1 MELLNSLKGYKKSY
15 IINDLLSGLLV
26 AIIAMPLS
34 IALGLQSVPGSNG
47 IQMGI
52 ITAIVAGFIVSVLG
66 GSRFQI
72 GGPTAAFV
80 TIIFGYISNES
91 IGLIGLQIAT
101 LLAGVLLIVLGLLKC
116 GNLVKFIPYP
126 IIVGFT
132 TGIGITLLFSQ
143 IKDLCGFTG
152 GGTHFLDKII
162 GYAKSISSFNL
173 ATFLLGVGTLISIY
187 GIQKINKK
195 LPSAFISIILFT
207 VVNLLIKGENL
218 GIQTIGST
226 YGEISASISFIDFS
240 PVKNLNFLNIIVPTI
255 VIAFL
260 GGLESLLS
268 ATVADGMTKL
278 KSNYNQELIGQG
290 VGNIGSILLGGLP
303 ATGAIARTSANIN
316 SGAKSSLA
324 GAFHAIFLLIMYFAL
339 MSVIKFIPLCAL
351 SAVLI
356 NVSINICNPK
366 LFIRLTTFGKRDF
379 IVLYVTMLLTVF
391 FDLTYGVLGGFLIAI
406 ILNLKNVKIGL
417 KTVKND
423 ENSILKYELFG
434 SLYFFTV
441 NKLITTIKC
450 DLNGQN
456 KVVLDLK
463 NLTNL
468 DLTAI
473 EKLSSFSELL
483 KVSSVEFIIENAS
496 EKSQKRLHKYFLK
509 V

>member
-34 IALGLQSVPGSNG
+34 IALGLQSVPGSSG

-80 TIIFGYISNES
+80 TIIFNYIKNES

-143 IKDLCGFTG
+143 IKDFCGFTRSG
-152 GGTHFLDKII
+152 IHFLDKIL
-162 GYAKSISSFNL
+162 GYVSSIPSFNL
-173 ATFLLGVGTLISIY
+173 PTFLLGAGTLISIY

-207 VVNLLIKGENL
+207 VINLLIKGENL

-268 ATVADGMTKL
+268 ATVADGITKL

-406 ILNLKNVKIGL
+406 ILNVKNVKIGL

-441 NKLITTIKC
+441 NKLITTIKG

-496 EKSQKRLHKYFLK
+496 EISQKRLDKYFLK

>member
-1 MELLNSLKGYKKSY
+1 MELLNSLKNYKKSY
-15 IINDLLSGLLV
+15 IVNDILSGLLV

-34 IALGLQSVPGSNG
+34 IALGLQSVPGSSG

-52 ITAIVAGFIVSVLG
+52 ITAIVAGFLVSVFG

-80 TIIFGYISNES
+80 TIIFGYVSNES

-101 LLAGVLLIVLGLLKC
+101 LFAGVILIVLGLLKC

-132 TGIGITLLFSQ
+132 TGIGVTLLFGQ
-143 IKDLCGFTG
+143 LKDFFGLTG
-152 GGTHFLDKII
+152 GGAHFIDKIV
-162 GYAKSISSFNL
+162 GYVTTISSFNL
-173 ATFLLGVGTLISIY
+173 ATFLLGLGTLVSIY
-187 GIQKINKK
+187 AIQKINKK

-207 VVNLLIKGENL
+207 LVNIFIKGESF
-218 GIQTIGST
+218 GVETIGSK
-226 YGEISASISFIDFS
+226 YGEISATINFADFS
-240 PVKNLNFLNIIVPTI
+240 GIQNLNFLNIIVPTI

-290 VGNIGSILLGGLP
+290 IGNIGSIMLGGLP

-324 GAFHAIFLLIMYFAL
+324 GAFHAVFLLIMYFAL
-339 MSVIKFIPLCAL
+339 MQVIKFIPLCAL
-351 SAVLI
+351 AAVLI

-366 LFIRLTTFGKRDF
+366 LFVKLSSFGIRDV

-391 FDLTYGVLGGFLIAI
+391 FDLTYGVLGGFAFAI
-406 ILNLKNVKIGL
+406 ILNVKNVKIGL
-417 KTVKND
+417 NIVKNE
-423 ENSILKYELFG
+423 ENSNLKYTLNG
-434 SLYFFTV
+434 SLYFFNV
-441 NKLITTIKC
+441 SKLINLIKN
-450 DLNGQN
+450 DYIEQTEVIIDVQNLNN
-456 KVVLDLK
+456 I
-463 NLTNL
+463 
-468 DLTAI
+468 DLTAV
-473 EKLSSFSELL
+473 EKLSSLGIKISL
-483 KVSSVEFIIENAS
+483 ENAS
-496 EKSQKRLHKYFLK
+496 DAILNRFNKYYQN

>member
-1 MELLNSLKGYKKSY
+1 MELLNSLKNYKKSY
-15 IINDLLSGLLV
+15 IVNDILSGLLV

-34 IALGLQSVPGSNG
+34 IALGLQSVPGSSG

-52 ITAIVAGFIVSVLG
+52 ITAIIAGFIVSVFG

-91 IGLIGLQIAT
+91 IGLIGLQFAT
-101 LLAGVLLIVLGLLKC
+101 LFAGVILIVLGLLKC

-132 TGIGITLLFSQ
+132 TGIGITLLFGQ
-143 IKDLCGFTG
+143 LKDICGFTG
-152 GGTHFLDKII
+152 GGTHFLDKVI
-162 GYAKSISSFNL
+162 GYVTTITSFNL
-173 ATFLLGVGTLISIY
+173 PTFLLGTCALASIYLIS
-187 GIQKINKK
+187 KINKK
-195 LPSAFISIILFT
+195 LPSAFISIVLFT
-207 VVNLLIKGENL
+207 LVNVLIKGESL
-218 GIQTIGST
+218 GIKTIGST
-226 YGEISASISFIDFS
+226 YGNISATINFASFS
-240 PVKNLNFLNIIVPTI
+240 GVENLNFLNIIIPTI

-290 VGNIGSILLGGLP
+290 LGNIGSIMFGGLP

-366 LFIRLTTFGKRDF
+366 LFARLTMFGKRDF
-379 IVLYVTMLLTVF
+379 LILYTTMLLTVF
-391 FDLTYGVLGGFLIAI
+391 FDLTYGVVGGFALAI
-406 ILNLKNVKIGL
+406 LLNVKILKNGI
-417 KTVKND
+417 KTVKNE
-423 ENSILKYELFG
+423 ENSNVKYELFG
-434 SLYFFTV
+434 SLYFFNVNGLISSIKNDLLAEKTV
-441 NKLITTIKC
+441 A
-450 DLNGQN
+450 
-456 KVVLDLK
+456 LDLK
-463 NLTNL
+463 NLNNI

-473 EKLSSFSELL
+473 EKLSSLGNHITL
-483 KVSSVEFIIENAS
+483 ENAN
-496 EKSQKRLHKYFLK
+496 KIVGKRIEKYFLN

>member
-15 IINDLLSGLLV
+15 VISDLLSGLLV

-34 IALGLQSVPGSNG
+34 IALGLQSIPGSSG

-52 ITAIVAGFIVSVLG
+52 ITAIIAGFIVSVFG

-80 TIIFGYISNES
+80 TIIFGYVSNEG

-101 LLAGVLLIVLGLLKC
+101 LIAGVLLIILGLLKC

-132 TGIGITLLFSQ
+132 TGIGITLLFGQ
-143 IKDLCGFTG
+143 LKDLCGFSG

-162 GYAKSISSFNL
+162 GYVTSISSFNL
-173 ATFLLGVGTLISIY
+173 PTFLLGVGTLISIY
-187 GIQKINKK
+187 VIQKLNKK
-195 LPSAFISIILFT
+195 LPSAFISIVVFT
-207 VVNLLIKGENL
+207 LINVLIKGESL
-218 GIQTIGST
+218 GIETIGSR
-226 YGEISASISFIDFS
+226 YGNISASISFMDFS
-240 PVKNLNFLNIIVPTI
+240 AIKTLNFANIIVPTI

-278 KSNYNQELIGQG
+278 NSNYNQELIGQG
-290 VGNIGSILLGGLP
+290 LGNIGSTLFGGLP

-339 MSVIKFIPLCAL
+339 MGVIKFIPLCAL

-366 LFIRLTTFGKRDF
+366 LFARLSSFGLSDVL
-379 IVLYVTMLLTVF
+379 VLYATMLLTVF
-391 FDLTYGVLGGFLIAI
+391 FDLTYGVLGGFILAI
-406 ILNLKNVKIGL
+406 ILNVKNLKNGL
-417 KTVKND
+417 KTVKNED
-423 ENSILKYELFG
+423 NSTLNYELLG
-434 SLYFFTV
+434 SLYFFNV
-441 NKLITTIKC
+441 NKLISTVKS
-450 DLNGQN
+450 DLGEN
-456 KVVLDLK
+456 KNVVLNAQNLK
-463 NLTNL
+463 SI
-468 DLTAI
+468 DLTSI
-473 EKLSSFSELL
+473 EKLSSFKGLL
-483 KVSSVEFIIENAS
+483 TANGVEFTIINAKKTV
-496 EKSQKRLHKYFLK
+496 EKRLNKYFQK
-509 V
+509 I